1 MALTVQ
7 QAFAQLETSQARMMA
22 LVINLHEGGAR
33 TDSEL
38 DASAEQ
44 MSGIA
49 DSLIEAWATL
59 VLDGRAIGAM
69 RDAIA
74 HLGQPE
80 RAAS

>member
-7 QAFAQLETSQARMMA
+7 EAFAQLETSQARMMA
-22 LVINLHEGGAR
+22 LVINLHESKGA
-33 TDSEL
+33 TDAEL

-59 VLDGRAIGAM
+59 VLDGRAIDAM

-74 HLGQPE
+74 HLGRPE
-80 RAAS
+80 RAA